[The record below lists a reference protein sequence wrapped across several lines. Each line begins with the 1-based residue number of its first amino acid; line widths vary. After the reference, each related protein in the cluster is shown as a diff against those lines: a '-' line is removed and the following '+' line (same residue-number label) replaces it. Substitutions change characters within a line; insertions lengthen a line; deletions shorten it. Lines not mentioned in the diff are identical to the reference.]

1 MQKTIVLEDDVKDEQ
16 GVTAQMR
23 VVLTGDG
30 STPEVM
36 TRGEKVLAGYNDDGS
51 PLYQQ
56 VDENAL
62 QSAQQKFMAAAIKEQ
77 KQLTAD
83 NGGDP
88 SKVNIIGAE
97 AVQKAKPT
105 AQQTLTAG
113 MLKDIAMLKIQVAQ
127 IAKEDKDNGQSN

>member
-30 STPEVM
+30 ATPEVM
-36 TRGEKVLAGYNDDGS
+36 TRGEKVMVGYNDDGTAM
-51 PLYQQ
+51 YRQ
-56 VDENAL
+56 VDENTL

-77 KQLTAD
+77 KQLTEA

-88 SKVNIIGAE
+88 SKVNVIGAE
-97 AVQKAKPT
+97 TEANPKPT

-113 MLKDIAMLKIQVAQ
+113 MLKDIANLKIQVAQ
-127 IAKEDKDNGQSN
+127 MTKEDKK

>member
-1 MQKTIVLEDDVKDEQ
+1 MQKTVVLEDTVNDDK
-16 GVTAQMR
+16 GSTAQMR

-36 TRGEKVLAGYNDDGS
+36 TRGEKVMVGYNDDGT
-51 PLYQQ
+51 PMYQQ
-56 VDENAL
+56 VDESAL

-77 KQLTAD
+77 KQLTKD

-88 SKVNIIGAE
+88 SKVNVIGAE
-97 AVQKAKPT
+97 TEIKPKPT

-113 MLKDIAMLKIQVAQ
+113 MLKDIATLKIQVAQ
-127 IAKEDKDNGQSN
+127 MTKEEQK

>member
-36 TRGEKVLAGYNDDGS
+36 TRGEKALAGYNDDGS

>member
-1 MQKTIVLEDDVKDEQ
+1 MQKTVVLEDYAKDEQ

-127 IAKEDKDNGQSN
+127 IAKEDKGNGQSN

>member
-1 MQKTIVLEDDVKDEQ
+1 MQKIIVLEDTVNDDK
-16 GVTAQMR
+16 GSTAQMR